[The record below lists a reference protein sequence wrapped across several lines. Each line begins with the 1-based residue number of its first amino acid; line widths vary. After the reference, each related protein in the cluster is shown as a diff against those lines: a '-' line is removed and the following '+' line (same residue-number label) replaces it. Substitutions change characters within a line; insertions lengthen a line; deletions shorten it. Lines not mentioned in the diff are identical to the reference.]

1 MSEAREKNCKPMKKS
16 DQKLQTNVKKK
27 KNYKLVKKSHK
38 K

>member
-1 MSEAREKNCKPMKKS
+1 MSEAREKNCKPVKKS

-27 KNYKLVKKSHK
+27 NYKLVKKSHK